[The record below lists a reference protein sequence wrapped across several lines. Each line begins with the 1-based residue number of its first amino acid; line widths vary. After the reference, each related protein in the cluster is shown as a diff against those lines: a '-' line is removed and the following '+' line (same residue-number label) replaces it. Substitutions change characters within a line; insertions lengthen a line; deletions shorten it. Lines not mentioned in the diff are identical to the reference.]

1 VNVNLLIDAIVRQT
15 TVLIAELATS
25 RGLRAPLAHVADQ
38 VFVELTR
45 ELEAQGLSRKVSADM
60 FGMALRTYQRKVQR
74 LEECATERGR
84 SLWEAVYDF
93 IRARPVVTR
102 REVLERF
109 RGDDDEVVR
118 GVLADLV
125 ESNLVF
131 ATGPTQ
137 ATTFRAASDAE
148 LGDMVRHRQHRADAD
163 LVWALVFR
171 LGPIGAPELATL
183 GRFEQAEIEAVL
195 SHLVES
201 DRVTREDTAIGAV
214 YRTSHFFI
222 PVGASSGWEAA
233 VFDHFHAV
241 VRTICAKLR
250 KTTESSARDRIGGST
265 YSFEV
270 WEGHPLA
277 EEVLDSLRRF
287 REAHSA
293 LRERVRAHNE
303 GHPKPAARVGVVVYG
318 GQTIWDVEDAKEK
331 SDV

>member
-25 RGLRAPLAHVADQ
+25 RGLRAPLAHIADQ

-45 ELEAQGLSRKVSADM
+45 ELDAQGLSRKVSADM

-74 LEECATERGR
+74 LEESATERGR
-84 SLWEAVYDF
+84 SLWEAIYDF
-93 IRARPVVTR
+93 VRSKPVVTR

-109 RGDDDEVVR
+109 RGDDEEVVR

-131 ATGPTQ
+131 ASGPTQ
-137 ATTFRAASDAE
+137 STSFRAASDAE
-148 LGDMVRHRQHRADAD
+148 LGDMVRHQQQRADTA
-163 LVWALVFR
+163 LVWALVCR
-171 LGPIGAPELATL
+171 LGPISAEKLAAL
-183 GRFEQAEIEAVL
+183 GGSETSEMEAVL
-195 SHLVES
+195 GHLV
-201 DRVTREDTAIGAV
+201 DADLVTRESDAT
-214 YRTSHFFI
+214 YQTSHFLI
-222 PVGASSGWEAA
+222 PIGASSGWEGA

-250 KTTESSARDRIGGST
+250 RTTGSSATDQIGGST

-270 WEGHPLA
+270 WDGHPLA
-277 EEVLDSLRRF
+277 EEVLGTLRRF
-287 REAHSA
+287 RETHSA
-293 LRERVRAHNE
+293 LRERVRAHNAK
-303 GHPKPAARVGVVVYG
+303 HPKPAARFGVVVYG
-318 GQTIWDVEDAKEK
+318 GQTVWDVEDGKES